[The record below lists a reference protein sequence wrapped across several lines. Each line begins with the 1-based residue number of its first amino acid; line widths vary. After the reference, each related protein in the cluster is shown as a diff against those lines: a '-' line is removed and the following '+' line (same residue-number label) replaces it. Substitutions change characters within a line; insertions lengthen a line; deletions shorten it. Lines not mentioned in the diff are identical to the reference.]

1 MSIIVK
7 GVSWWDEQSPE
18 PVYNQLP
25 EPVYNKLPKPVYNK
39 LPEPVYNKLPNLQYS
54 NKRKSYDNFNDIT
67 KNIKGV
73 TQENIKEVTQENIK
87 EVTQE
92 NIKEVTQE
100 NIKEVTQENIKEV
113 TQENIKEDTKENIK
127 EDTKENI
134 KKATTEKIH
143 ICNVAKENHQVK
155 GCNYN
160 TNHRIAEVR
169 YWNKNSKDLDKKPT
183 CSWCILH
190 NTCKNP
196 IEDYNHTLLKD
207 TNGVFHV
214 ITNNK
219 NDHITYLFTKKK
231 YIIKIIRC
239 YDYDTKYNTRRYY
252 KNMFNIY
259 KGDEFIK
266 TVIYINQS
274 T

>member
-25 EPVYNKLPKPVYNK
+25 EPVYNKLPEPVYNQ

-67 KNIKGV
+67 KNIK
-73 TQENIKEVTQENIK
+73 EVTQENIK

-92 NIKEVTQE
+92 NIKEATTE
-100 NIKEVTQENIKEV
+100 NIKE
-113 TQENIKEDTKENIK
+113 
-127 EDTKENI
+127 
-134 KKATTEKIH
+134 ATTEKIH

-160 TNHRIAEVR
+160 TNHCIAEVR

-214 ITNNK
+214 ITNYK